1 MDPRARY
8 DEIVDDL
15 LHRHGEA
22 ERTQMMGMPC
32 VKANGKLVAGYS
44 ASDDAMVFK
53 LVDEEM
59 REQALAFEGAH
70 LFDPSRQGRP
80 MTKWVAVP
88 AAHAEQ
94 WRRLAEQAVT
104 SPAD

>member
-1 MDPRARY
+1 MDARKRY

-32 VKANGKLVAGYS
+32 VKANGKLVLGYS
-44 ASDDAMVFK
+44 PSEDAMVFK
-53 LVDEEM
+53 LLDEAM
-59 REQALAFEGAH
+59 REQALTLGGAH

-80 MTKWVAVP
+80 MSKWVAVP
-88 AAHAEQ
+88 PAHADE
-94 WRRLAEQAVT
+94 WPRLAEQAVT
-104 SPAD
+104 SPA

>member
-1 MDPRARY
+1 MDGLTRY

-44 ASDDAMVFK
+44 ASEDAMVFK
-53 LVDEEM
+53 LVDEAA
-59 REQALAFEGAH
+59 REQALGLEGAH
-70 LFDPSRQGRP
+70 LFDPSRRGRP

-88 AAHAEQ
+88 PAHADEWPQ
-94 WRRLAEQAVT
+94 LAEQALT
-104 SPAD
+104 SPAG

>member
-1 MDPRARY
+1 MGARSRY

-15 LHRHGEA
+15 LHRQGEA

-32 VKANGKLVAGYS
+32 VKASGKLVLGYS

-53 LVDEEM
+53 LLDDDA
-59 REQALAFEGAH
+59 REQALALEGAH

-80 MTKWVAVP
+80 MANGSPSRPLMPTSGHGWP
-88 AAHAEQ
+88 
-94 WRRLAEQAVT
+94 RL
-104 SPAD
+104 